1 MEHFLIST
9 PAPPLQLAASKN
21 FIHLYTP
28 RDRKV
33 LACASCAYAAAPAPV
48 PSAAALSHPLFPD
61 LCLPTSAQIARTRHI
76 MPPKKDPTT
85 RSNEYAYGGAA
96 GEFAGGV
103 AGFAAGACVGDPID
117 GGAYGAQM
125 GAATGVIASE
135 AHHGGCSSSN
145 KKSSS
150 KKK

>member
-1 MEHFLIST
+1 MVDSWGSGAIMGTTAPEIGHALLQTVAVLTSDADQSVSKETIVST
-9 PAPPLQLAASKN
+9 
-21 FIHLYTP
+21 
-28 RDRKV
+28 
-33 LACASCAYAAAPAPV
+33 
-48 PSAAALSHPLFPD
+48 
-61 LCLPTSAQIARTRHI
+61 TSAQIARTRHI

-125 GAATGVIASE
+125 GAAAGVIASE

-145 KKSSS
+145 KKPSF
-150 KKK
+150 KKR